1 MARRAKSNIGLITIL
16 AILILLA
23 IGIAGATFFLKGNS
37 AAFANTEE
45 LDVRTY
51 LDNANSLRGNTYR
64 IEAEIRNALAWSPSN
79 GRLFSVGL
87 DNNRDIVAVLIP
99 PEFNQIN
106 FEKGQKFVILVEV
119 TDNGLLKAKDLTKS

>member
-1 MARRAKSNIGLITIL
+1 MARRAKSNVGLVTIL
-16 AILILLA
+16 AIIILLVV
-23 IGIAGATFFLKGNS
+23 GIAGATFFLRGTS
-37 AAFANTEE
+37 AAFANSEQ

-51 LDNANSLRGNTYR
+51 MENANSLRGNVYR
-64 IEAEIRNALAWSPSN
+64 IDAEIRNALAWSPSD

-87 DNNRDIVAVLIP
+87 DKNRDVVAVLIP

-119 TDNGLLKAKDLTKS
+119 TDSGLLKAKDLTKS